1 MVIRTLVRMIQQV
14 LTRIKIKQTHLIK
27 HKQTHHPLKKQI
39 KQKSRHLW
47 GDGFLVHNK
56 TSRFN
61 RRFYRFIA

>member
-47 GDGFLVHNK
+47 GDGFFG
-56 TSRFN
+56 TQ
-61 RRFYRFIA
+61 